1 MAGHSKFK
9 NIMHRKGAQD
19 KKRSAQFSKLSR
31 EITVAAKMGMPDPD
45 MNPRLRAAVNAAKA
59 QSMPKDNIQR
69 AIDKAS
75 KGDSENYEEVR
86 YEGYGPGG
94 VAIIVEALTDNRNRT
109 ATNVRTAF
117 AKNGGNLGA
126 SGAVSHGFE
135 RLGLIEYPASVGDED
150 KVLEAAIEAG
160 ADDVESDMGDG
171 DENPG
176 SHQIWVAVDALHEV
190 ARELEK
196 SLGEAEGVKL
206 AWKPN
211 IKVDVDEGTAST
223 LLKLVDVLDDDDDV
237 QTVWGNYEISD
248 EVMEKL
254 AYARPLIIIGLDPW
268 SPRAAAASAM
278 LPTGR
283 SAPMPRPAWPSGWW
297 NWTQRWST

>member
-117 AKNGGNLGA
+117 AKNGGNLGS

-160 ADDVESDMGDG
+160 ADDVESDMGD

-176 SHQIWVAVDALHEV
+176 SHQIWVSVDSLHEV
-190 ARELEK
+190 AAELEK
-196 SLGEAEGVKL
+196 TLGEAEGVKL
-206 AWKPN
+206 AWRPN
-211 IKVDVDEGTAST
+211 LKVDVDEGTAST

-237 QTVWGNYEISD
+237 QTVWGNYEIPD

-254 AYARPLIIIGLDPW
+254 G
-268 SPRAAAASAM
+268 
-278 LPTGR
+278 
-283 SAPMPRPAWPSGWW
+283 
-297 NWTQRWST
+297 